1 MQYHGVIGMLV
12 CELVVLILELRIY
25 LILIDKNLLQYEEIT
40 GGWKLRMLSYLH
52 IELWLAVLP
61 RLSADACHI

>member
-1 MQYHGVIGMLV
+1 MLV

-40 GGWKLRMLSYLH
+40 GGWKLRILSYLH

>member
-40 GGWKLRMLSYLH
+40 GGWKLRILSYLH